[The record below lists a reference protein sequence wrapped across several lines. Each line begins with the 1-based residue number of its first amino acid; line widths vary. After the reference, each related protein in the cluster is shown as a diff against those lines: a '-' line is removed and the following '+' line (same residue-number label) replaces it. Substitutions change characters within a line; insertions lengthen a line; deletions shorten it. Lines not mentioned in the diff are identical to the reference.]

1 MKVVILFALIALAV
15 AQDSYPTKY
24 DNIDVDE
31 ILSSDRLF
39 KNYFNC
45 LMDAG
50 PCTPEGN
57 ELKKYL
63 PDAIATGCSKC
74 NEKQREVTA
83 KVAKFLIEQRPNEW
97 NSLRGKY
104 DPDNTFAEKYKDEA
118 AKFGIKL

>member
-1 MKVVILFALIALAV
+1 MKIVILFALVVMVV
-15 AQDSYPTKY
+15 AQDGYPTKY

-31 ILSSDRLF
+31 ILNSDRHF

-63 PDAIATGCSKC
+63 PDAIQTACAKC
-74 NEKQREVTA
+74 TDKQRQITA
-83 KVAKFLIEQRPNEW
+83 KVAKFLIEQRPEEW
-97 NSLRGKY
+97 KALRTKY
-104 DPDNTFAEKYKDEA
+104 DPNNTFAEKYRDEA

>member
-1 MKVVILFALIALAV
+1 MKIVILLTLVAMAI

-31 ILSSDRLF
+31 ILNSDRLF

-50 PCTPEGN
+50 PCTAEGN

-63 PDAIATGCSKC
+63 PDAVSTGCKKC
-74 NEKQREVTA
+74 SDKQRDLTA
-83 KVAKFLIEQRPNEW
+83 KVVKSLIEKRPDEW
-97 NSLRGKY
+97 TALRGKY
-104 DPDNTFAEKYKDEA
+104 DPDNTFVEKYRDEA
-118 AKFGIKL
+118 AKYGIKL

>member
-1 MKVVILFALIALAV
+1 MKIFILFALAV
-15 AQDSYPTKY
+15 MATAQDSYPTKY

-31 ILSSDRLF
+31 ILNSDRLF

-63 PDAIATGCSKC
+63 PDAIATGCTKC
-74 NEKQREVTA
+74 NDKQRELTT
-83 KVAKFLIEQRPNEW
+83 KVAKFLIEQRPDEW
-97 NSLRGKY
+97 TTLRGKY
-104 DPDNTFAEKYKDEA
+104 DPENTFADKYRDEA
-118 AKFGIKL
+118 AKLGINL